1 LVFLVVGEPASVIR
15 STRRKNQTPLV
26 QVSLAGDC
34 LCLSAGALQTGQ
46 QYRHEQGDYGD
57 YHQKLY

>member
-1 LVFLVVGEPASVIR
+1 MFCVAGKTPSVICDAR
-15 STRRKNQTPLV
+15 LKNEAPLV